1 MTTTQTTEI
10 SGPGRHD
17 FQALIASDEQAE
29 LRVAM
34 KILRDRYRD
43 LCLEPMDEPQQ
54 GMDQR
59 WSVVLRPTVDL
70 F

>member
-10 SGPGRHD
+10 SGPGKHD
-17 FQALIASDEQAE
+17 FQAMVTSSDLGA
-29 LRVAM
+29 LRMAV
-34 KILRDRYRD
+34 KLLRDRYRD

-59 WSVVLRPTVDL
+59 WSVVLRPTVDM